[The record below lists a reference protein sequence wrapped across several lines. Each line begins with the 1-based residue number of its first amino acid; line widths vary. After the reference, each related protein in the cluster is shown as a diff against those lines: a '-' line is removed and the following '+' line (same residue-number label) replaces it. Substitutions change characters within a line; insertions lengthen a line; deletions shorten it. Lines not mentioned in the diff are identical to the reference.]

1 MAAGEEVRRSPRKH
15 SADAAGEMAP
25 SKRSKTAD
33 PVGSLLI
40 LRDPEPN
47 PALREKAAKC
57 ENACYCSSRHA
68 SICRRAVIPLS
79 C

>member
-1 MAAGEEVRRSPRKH
+1 MMAAGEEVRRSPRKH

-57 ENACYCSSRHA
+57 ENAC
-68 SICRRAVIPLS
+68 
-79 C
+79 